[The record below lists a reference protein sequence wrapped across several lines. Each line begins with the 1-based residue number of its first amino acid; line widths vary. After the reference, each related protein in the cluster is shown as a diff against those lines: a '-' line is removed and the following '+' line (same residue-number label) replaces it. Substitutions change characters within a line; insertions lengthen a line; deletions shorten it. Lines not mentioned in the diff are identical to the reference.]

1 MYIDIMFVNGNPFL
15 IAVVKLLEYIMV
27 NKLTKRDNLT
37 LWTSLGS
44 DVRHITKYGYS
55 IDLVRVDGEGA
66 INSVW
71 FESKLASIG
80 TAPDTT
86 GAGEAVTVIERKIRQ
101 IKEKVRAVTNTLPHV
116 VVPGIPGLR
125 AVPDLVTIHPI
136 LPPTVHIQPYHD

>member
-15 IAVVKLLEYIMV
+15 IAVVKPFEYVMV

-37 LWTSLGS
+37 LWTGLES
-44 DVRHITKYGYS
+44 DVRHITQYGYS

-80 TAPDTT
+80 TALDTT

-101 IKEKVRAVTNTLPHV
+101 V
-116 VVPGIPGLR
+116 
-125 AVPDLVTIHPI
+125 
-136 LPPTVHIQPYHD
+136 